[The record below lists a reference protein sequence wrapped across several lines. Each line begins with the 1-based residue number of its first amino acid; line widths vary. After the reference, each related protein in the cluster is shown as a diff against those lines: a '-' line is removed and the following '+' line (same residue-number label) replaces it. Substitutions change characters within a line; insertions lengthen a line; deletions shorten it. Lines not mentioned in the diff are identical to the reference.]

1 MKFFYNVAISL
12 GINLPIV
19 WACNY
24 LSGVLAFPLFM
35 PGTVFVLLM
44 CRLNKYEGIFTAI
57 CLGLVIDAGNFE
69 HDLLGI
75 SCLLLSAPMILLQK
89 KSWKNVFKYRTFF
102 WTSILNF
109 IMQFIYIATHLL
121 SRHIPIAYMGF
132 YAVPLLISAVIAG
145 ICGIWLLK
153 FQNRYFSV
161 V

>member
-12 GINLPIV
+12 CINLPIV
-19 WACNY
+19 WVCNY

-35 PGTVFVLLM
+35 PGTVFILLM
-44 CRLNKYEGIFTAI
+44 CRLNKHEGIFAAI
-57 CLGLVIDAGNFE
+57 CLGLMIDSGNFE

-102 WTSILNF
+102 WTSTLNF
-109 IMQFIYIATHLL
+109 IMQFLYIATHLL
-121 SRHIPIAYMGF
+121 SRNISVAYMGF

-145 ICGIWLLK
+145 ICGVWLLK